1 MVPIVVFLIKKC
13 FECFLSKRL
22 LKSGFLNLIL
32 KMNSIKKDLINEVLE
47 ALLKKINKRS
57 ANILVAR
64 FGLEKEKKQS
74 LSKIGIQL
82 KITRERVRQIE
93 ASALKQLQKTK
104 KNEDFNLIIE
114 KTVEIIE
121 KNGGLALGIVISES
135 LVIGLSQIEE
145 NKLMLILSCSPK
157 LVFNK
162 ATLKDNSFWVLK
174 NGINKKDIKAV
185 NQFVINQLNEIK
197 KSIKLKDI
205 KKLILDSE
213 WNELFSAETGNKKLA
228 MFLHI
233 DKQLKRNLLG
243 EWGIKNWRSV
253 SERGNK
259 EKAYLVLKKKNKPLH
274 FKVITDHINIYWIY
288 KKSLPQ
294 TVHNELIK
302 DDRFVLVGRGVYG
315 LSEWGLK
322 GGTVRE
328 IIVSLFE
335 EKQNHLSADEITEYV
350 SSHKEVKRTT
360 VLVNLAN
367 QDYFIKNNEG
377 KYLLK

>member
-1 MVPIVVFLIKKC
+1 
-13 FECFLSKRL
+13 
-22 LKSGFLNLIL
+22 
-32 KMNSIKKDLINEVLE
+32 MNSIKKESINEISE
-47 ALLKKINKRS
+47 FLLKKVNKRS
-57 ANILVAR
+57 ADVLSAR
-64 FGLEKEKKQS
+64 FGLAEEKKQS
-74 LSKIGIQL
+74 LSKIGKQL

-93 ASALKQLQKTK
+93 ASALKQLKKSK
-104 KNEDFNLIIE
+104 KNEDFDLMLEKIEKIIE
-114 KTVEIIE
+114 N
-121 KNGGLALGIVISES
+121 NGGLAIGNVISES
-135 LVIGLSQIEE
+135 LVFNLDQIDK
-145 NKLMLILSCSPK
+145 NKLMLILNCSSK

-162 ATLKDNSFWVLK
+162 ATLKNHSFWVFK
-174 NGINKKDIKAV
+174 NGIDKKSINEVD
-185 NQFVINQLNEIK
+185 QFVINQLNEIK

-205 KKLILDSE
+205 KKLIFESE
-213 WNELFSAETGNKKLA
+213 WSELFSDETGDKKLT
-228 MFLHI
+228 MFLLI

-274 FKVITDHINIYWIY
+274 FTHITDNINIYWAY
-288 KKSLPQ
+288 KRSLPQ

-328 IIVSLFE
+328 IIVSLFKE
-335 EKQNHLSADEITEYV
+335 RKNHLSIDEIVEYV
-350 SSHKEVKRTT
+350 FSRKEVKRTT
-360 VLVNLAN
+360 ILVNLAN
-367 QDYFIKNNEG
+367 QNYFIKNGEG